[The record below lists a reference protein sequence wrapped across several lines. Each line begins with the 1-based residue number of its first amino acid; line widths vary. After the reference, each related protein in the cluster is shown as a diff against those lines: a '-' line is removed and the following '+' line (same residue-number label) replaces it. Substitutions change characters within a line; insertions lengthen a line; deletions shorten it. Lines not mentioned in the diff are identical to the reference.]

1 MNFPIYLTQGF
12 ADSIVSYLKI
22 TAFFPNIMEYN
33 ILL

>member
-12 ADSIVSYLKI
+12 ADSMISYLKI
-22 TAFFPNIMEYN
+22 TAFFHNIIEYN